1 MHPPD
6 LIRFEAFGGNWIA
19 YEAELYRI
27 FREEIS
33 QGGLRF
39 RGQRVSCR
47 RMPETDR
54 RWFTFWHLVQEG
66 RAEED
71 RTPDLRRCERI
82 RWVRWVIENAESH
95 PEIDEWRND
104 RPGEINA
111 LLWYREEYLVV
122 IAQRRNYWLL
132 KTAYC
137 TEKQGRI
144 TNLRRERD
152 AYLMAARKD

>member
-27 FREEIS
+27 FQEEIAH
-33 QGGLRF
+33 GGLRF

-47 RMPETDR
+47 RMPETAR
-54 RWFTFWHLVQEG
+54 RWSTFWHLVQEG

-82 RWVRWVIENAESH
+82 RWIRWVVENAESH
-95 PEIDEWRND
+95 PEIGEWRNE
-104 RPGEINA
+104 RRGKINA
-111 LLWYREEYLVV
+111 LLCCVTNPNFWPQKTVPR
-122 IAQRRNYWLL
+122 IKDFSRRRSPF
-132 KTAYC
+132 
-137 TEKQGRI
+137 EISGR
-144 TNLRRERD
+144 
-152 AYLMAARKD
+152 